1 MKTIIIY
8 LTLFISSLLMSAL
21 QAQNDTI
28 SENTKE
34 HVYRNLEFFEKEKEK
49 IIKDEKEQLK
59 LTIEGINYR
68 LEKEMITAEIAEKQK
83 AAAAEKHAL
92 NIENR
97 IIILENEMEMRERNK
112 EHQNY
117 LSLFDDGR
125 VVNLNY
131 KKENKKVYDRRTTS
145 DLVLAVGF
153 NNALTKDQ
161 SLNDS
166 DFKLAGSRFFEL
178 GLAWKTRVFNNS
190 NFLRLKYGFSFQFN
204 GLKPTNDRYFVEE
217 GELTNLEDFSLDLN
231 KSKFRMD
238 NLVFPVHFEFGPSK
252 KTETENYIRYSTH
265 NSFKIGLGG
274 FAGFNI
280 GERQKL
286 KYEED
291 GQKVKRKLKGDYNT
305 NDFVYGLSG
314 YVSLGNTALYA
325 KYDLNPIFKSPNPE
339 LHNISVG
346 LRFDVD

>member
-1 MKTIIIY
+1 MKTITIY
-8 LTLFISSLLMSAL
+8 LFLFIAGLAASGI
-21 QAQNDTI
+21 QAQNDSI
-28 SENTKE
+28 PGNVKGSSA
-34 HVYRNLEFFEKEKEK
+34 HNLGFFEKEKEK
-49 IIKDEKEQLK
+49 IIKEEKDQLR
-59 LTIEGINYR
+59 LAIEGINYR
-68 LEKEMITAEIAEKQK
+68 LEKEMITAETAARQK

-97 IIILENEMEMRERNK
+97 INILANEMEIRERNK

-125 VVNLNY
+125 VVNFNY
-131 KKENKKVYDRRTTS
+131 KKRTKWVYDRRTSS

-166 DFKLAGSRFFEL
+166 EFRLAGSRFLEL
-178 GLAWKTRVFNNS
+178 GVAWKTRVFDNS
-190 NFLRLKYGFSFQFN
+190 NFLRIKYGFSFQFN
-204 GLKPTNDRYFVEE
+204 GLKPTGNRYFVED
-217 GELTNLEDFSLDLN
+217 GNLTLLEEFPIDLE

-238 NLVFPVHFEFGPSK
+238 NLVFPVHFEFGPSR
-252 KTETENYIRYSTH
+252 KTETENYIRYST
-265 NSFKIGLGG
+265 NNKFKIGVGG

-286 KYEED
+286 KYNNGED
-291 GQKVKRKLKGDYNT
+291 VKEKLKGDYNT

-314 YVSLGNTALYA
+314 YLSFGSTALYA

-339 LHNISVG
+339 LHNISLG